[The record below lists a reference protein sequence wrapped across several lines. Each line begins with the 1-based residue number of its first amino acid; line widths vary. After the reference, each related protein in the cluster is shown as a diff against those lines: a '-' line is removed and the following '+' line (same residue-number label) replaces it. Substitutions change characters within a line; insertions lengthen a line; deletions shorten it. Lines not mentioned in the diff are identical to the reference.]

1 MYGRIIGRKRR
12 FAKRLLVFMVS
23 AIISAGCNTAL
34 LKASAEEDFVNEK
47 EISTELPCSFK
58 EGDGSPTKPYII
70 KTAEDLIAFS
80 EDVNAGNSYS
90 GRFIKQ
96 IKDIDLSSVENF
108 TPIGAFGTDNYFEG
122 TYLGGG
128 HTISNLK
135 IYGEHLGSYNN
146 GLFGLLLGKV
156 YSLGIESGEIEGNC
170 IGSIASHTGGEGAMI
185 VNCYSKAYVHGY
197 RTGGIADNFSGG
209 TILNSVSLCYDE
221 DGNYIPLCSYSA
233 ETIAYCASAG
243 AITSEDESV
252 YGTVE
257 YNKENILSTIGL
269 KKLCD
274 TLNENVDQF
283 YQYYSI
289 KATAANYVYEEDTI
303 SFEKD
308 DDKAVSYFEGKGTKY
323 FPYKINDVSDLV
335 TFSIVVN
342 EGASFRNQYLKQT
355 QDIDLKDISFIPI
368 GIFNEGNYFFGTY
381 DGGGYK
387 ISNIRIDTDLGGRNN
402 AFFGQLGGTAVN
414 MILDGGIIE
423 GNCAGSFASHS
434 ASNGAMIVNCYSTV
448 TVKGMRS
455 GGIADNFQGYIV
467 GCWYHNDEESLPIVS
482 YNALSVKYC
491 YTNYKNIVVK
501 EYFNGELEESYY
513 LEDNYFDTDEFI
525 QNVNDHLAYVAF
537 NSGIS
542 LSYLITCNTHN
553 YANTVE
559 MLFTHTRFMFDAY
572 LSCFLAFFALIVS
585 IFIIVITLWI
595 QMRRKKKNECV

>member
-1 MYGRIIGRKRR
+1 MREKTIRR
-12 FAKRLLVFMVS
+12 NHRFTKRLSIFIIS
-23 AIISAGCNTAL
+23 AIILAGCNVAL
-34 LKASAEEDFVNEK
+34 LKTSAEEDLSNEK
-47 EISTELPCSFK
+47 EASAELPCSFTK
-58 EGDGSPTKPYII
+58 GTGSPTTPYII
-70 KTAEDLIAFS
+70 KTAEDLVAFS

-90 GRFIKQ
+90 GSFIKQ
-96 IKDIDLSSVENF
+96 IADIDLSSVENF
-108 TPIGAFGTDNYFEG
+108 TPIGAFGTDHYFEG

-156 YSLGIESGEIEGNC
+156 YSLGVESGDIEGSC
-170 IGSIASHTGGEGAMI
+170 VGSIASHTGGEGAMI

-197 RTGGIADNFSGG
+197 RAGGIADNFSGG
-209 TILNSVSLCYDE
+209 MILNSVSLCYDE
-221 DGNYIPLCSYSA
+221 NGNYIPLCSYSA
-233 ETIAYCASAG
+233 KTIATCASAG
-243 AITSEDESV
+243 SITSEDESV
-252 YGTVE
+252 YETVE
-257 YNKENILSTIGL
+257 DNKEKVLSTVGL

-274 TLNENVDQF
+274 TLNENIDRF
-283 YQYYSI
+283 YQYYCI
-289 KATAANYVYEEDTI
+289 KAVAANYVYENDTI
-303 SFEKD
+303 SFEKN
-308 DDKAVSYFEGKGTKY
+308 DDKVVSYFEGKGTKY
-323 FPYKINDVSDLV
+323 FPYQINDISDLV

-355 QDIDLKDISFIPI
+355 RDIDLKDISFIPV

-387 ISNIRIDTDLGGRNN
+387 ISNICIDTELGGRNN

-434 ASNGAMIVNCYSTV
+434 ASDGAMIVNCYSTA

-491 YTNYKNIVVK
+491 YTNYKNIVIDK
-501 EYFNGELEESYY
+501 YFNGELEESYY
-513 LEDNYFDTDEFI
+513 LEDDTFDTEEFI
-525 QNVNDHLAYVAF
+525 QNVNNHLPYVAF
-537 NSGIS
+537 QSGID
-542 LSYLITCNTHN
+542 LPFLIVCNTHE

-559 MLFTHTRFMFDAY
+559 MLFTHTRIMFDAY
-572 LSCFLAFFALIVS
+572 AFCFLAFGALIVS
-585 IFIIVITLWI
+585 IFIIVVTLWV
-595 QMRRKKKNECV
+595 QRRRKKKNECV